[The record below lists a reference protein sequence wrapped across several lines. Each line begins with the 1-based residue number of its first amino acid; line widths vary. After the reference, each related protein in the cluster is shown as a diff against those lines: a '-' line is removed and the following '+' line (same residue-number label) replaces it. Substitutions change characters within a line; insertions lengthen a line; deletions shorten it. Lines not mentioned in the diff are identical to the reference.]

1 MGSSS
6 FSAELSHISTL
17 KTLSSEL
24 QVCMYEYD
32 ACNFY
37 TITQCVYTHTQPEQ
51 PGSDRVSQS
60 CPYSNSSP
68 PQLQKEN
75 ESEQDGELC
84 SEEDDG
90 GGRAPYEGRTLT
102 QEPETE
108 AEESR
113 HERKGVGQRAAGVVQ
128 KVKL

>member
-1 MGSSS
+1 MMHATSI
-6 FSAELSHISTL
+6 LSHS
-17 KTLSSEL
+17 
-24 QVCMYEYD
+24 
-32 ACNFY
+32 
-37 TITQCVYTHTQPEQ
+37 VYTHTQPEQ
-51 PGSDRVSQS
+51 PGRDRVPQS
-60 CPYSNSSP
+60 CPYANSSP

-90 GGRAPYEGRTLT
+90 RGRAPYEGRTLT

-113 HERKGVGQRAAGVVQ
+113 HERKRVGQWAAGVVQ